1 MTEQEK
7 NLKTL
12 EASYLMYEETLKN
25 YEKQASD
32 IKDREGN
39 TIYSDEKISST
50 KELIQTMQKDI
61 VQQYIDAGG
70 KKEDLESLKK
80 TKNKGL
86 DRKHLE
92 ELMKRETSKDEL
104 REYFESLQ
112 NKSKESVSETPKEE
126 DVIYTT
132 YAQEDIKKKI
142 QEQLK
147 QESLN
152 SNQNSS
158 VEENKIEDN
167 EVSDESIKNSI
178 NTDSTFNNMKQR
190 QMYDIVKLPSKGQC
204 YKNKK
209 DKIKV
214 AYLTAYDENMILSP
228 NLYKDGTFIDYL
240 LNTKILDS
248 DIKPDDLV
256 QGDRDA
262 IVIWLRATGYG
273 TDYPIIVT
281 DDRTRKEFE
290 TTIDLS
296 KVNYKKFKLKGDE
309 NGYFTFTMPNTK
321 DVIKFRYL
329 TQGDFK
335 TLQKL
340 KEQETKKINIARLRQ
355 LSSDMVEM
363 SKDNELIS
371 ADAQLKIKTLAN
383 SVIEEINKNYDEK
396 NDFSF
401 SHELTDRLIM
411 QTVSVNGVKDY
422 KFIKDYIINLNV
434 KDAKAYREYM
444 RDNEPGVDYNIK
456 VERPMSLGGGS
467 MDTFLQLDQFIFVTV

>member
-1 MTEQEK
+1 
-7 NLKTL
+7 
-12 EASYLMYEETLKN
+12 
-25 YEKQASD
+25 
-32 IKDREGN
+32 
-39 TIYSDEKISST
+39 
-50 KELIQTMQKDI
+50 
-61 VQQYIDAGG
+61 
-70 KKEDLESLKK
+70 
-80 TKNKGL
+80 
-86 DRKHLE
+86 
-92 ELMKRETSKDEL
+92 
-104 REYFESLQ
+104 
-112 NKSKESVSETPKEE
+112 
-126 DVIYTT
+126 
-132 YAQEDIKKKI
+132 
-142 QEQLK
+142 
-147 QESLN
+147 
-152 SNQNSS
+152 
-158 VEENKIEDN
+158 
-167 EVSDESIKNSI
+167 
-178 NTDSTFNNMKQR
+178 
-190 QMYDIVKLPSKGQC
+190 
-204 YKNKK
+204 
-209 DKIKV
+209 
-214 AYLTAYDENMILSP
+214 
-228 NLYKDGTFIDYL
+228 

-281 DDRTRKEFE
+281 DDRTGKEFE
-290 TTIDLS
+290 TSIDLS

-383 SVIEEINKNYDEK
+383 SVIEELNKNYDEK

>member
-25 YEKQASD
+25 YEKQASN
-32 IKDREGN
+32 IKDRDGN

-70 KKEDLESLKK
+70 KKEDLESVKK

-126 DVIYTT
+126 DVTYTT

-158 VEENKIEDN
+158 VEENKVEDN

-248 DIKPDDLV
+248 DIKSDDLV

-281 DDRTRKEFE
+281 DDRTKKEFE

-309 NGYFTFTMPNTK
+309 NGHFTFTMPNTK